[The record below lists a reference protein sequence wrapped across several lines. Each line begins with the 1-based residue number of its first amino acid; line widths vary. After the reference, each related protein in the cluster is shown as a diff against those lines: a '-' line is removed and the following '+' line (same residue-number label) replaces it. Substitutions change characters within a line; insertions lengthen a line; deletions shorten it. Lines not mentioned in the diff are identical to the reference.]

1 MIWSQ
6 IKGLQWL
13 HEELYI
19 CSGNDF
25 RTRGWTVSRTEIVR
39 HLALMGFEY
48 RQLIRVRRE
57 LRDLRLIHLAI
68 STTNH
73 SINQAKMIK
82 PNTLARNMGN
92 RLTLASYDSCKSA
105 PA

>member
-1 MIWSQ
+1 MNRQ
-6 IKGLQWL
+6 P
-13 HEELYI
+13 
-19 CSGNDF
+19 NRD
-25 RTRGWTVSRTEIVR
+25 RRN
-39 HLALMGFEY
+39 LALMDFEY
-48 RQLIRVRRE
+48 RQLVRVRRE
-57 LRDLRLIHLAI
+57 LRDLRFIHLAI

-82 PNTLARNMGN
+82 ANTLARNMGK